1 MFAAL
6 RSYFRPSG
14 DPAGPRSRRRW
25 DRTLRLFAFEFVVV
39 VAGVLAAQGLQSW
52 AAARSQRASGEVLL
66 AGARQNAQSL
76 GGTLAFWTEYGPC
89 LRAHVR
95 RIAAVASAGGTL
107 TQQEIGRPA
116 LPAVPLTSWT
126 EEGRERALRV
136 VSDRDFARFVG
147 INATAKNVSEAEFEI
162 GREWAALR
170 LIDTALGEPLAED
183 RSRVRQAAA
192 AIDNRIGFLLYTRA
206 QSAQAAA
213 ALDIDLPR
221 SATPRV
227 KSLIDGCG
235 LLKDWR

>member
-14 DPAGPRSRRRW
+14 DPAGPASRRRW

-52 AAARSQRASGEVLL
+52 AAERSQRSSGELL
-66 AGARQNAQSL
+66 LTGARQNVQSF
-76 GGTLAFWTEYGPC
+76 GSSLAFWTSSGPC

-95 RIAAVASAGGTL
+95 RIAAVASSGGTL
-107 TQQEIGRPA
+107 TQREIGRPA
-116 LPAVPLTSWT
+116 LPAVPVTSWT

-136 VSDRDFARFVG
+136 VSAIEFARYIGV
-147 INATAKNVSEAEFEI
+147 NATAQNVNEAEQEI

-170 LIDTALGEPLAED
+170 LIDPALGAPLAED

-192 AIDNRIGFLLYTRA
+192 AIDSRIGYILYTREQTGRLAA
-206 QSAQAAA
+206 Q
-213 ALDIDLPR
+213 LGIEMPR
-221 SATPRV
+221 SASPRV
-227 KSLIDGCG
+227 TALIDRCG
-235 LLKDWR
+235 LIKDWR